1 MKSGWLAGGAGALV
15 LVVLAGV
22 ALLPRRAPGHDEKV
36 TIGGPFHLIDGKGHA
51 VSDTD
56 FRGKF
61 MLVYFGYTHCPDA
74 CPTTLSDLASAIDK
88 LPAADRARLVPLF
101 ITVDPE
107 RDTPDMMGEYAQAF
121 GPAMVGLTGSAE
133 QIAQAEAEYHVYA
146 KKHPLKHSDYAM
158 DHSSI
163 VYVMGPDGSYRG
175 VIPDNAK
182 PVLMA
187 EMLKNL
193 GV

>member
-1 MKSGWLAGGAGALV
+1 MRTGAIAAVAGGI
-15 LVVLAGV
+15 VLAGLLAV
-22 ALLPRRAPGHDEKV
+22 ALMPRRPAAV
-36 TIGGPFHLIDGKGHA
+36 TIGGPFHLIDGHGHA
-51 VSDTD
+51 VSDSD
-56 FRGKF
+56 FRGRF

-74 CPTTLSDLASAIDK
+74 CPTTLSDLAAAIDK

-107 RDTPDMMGEYAQAF
+107 RDTPDMLGEYARAF
-121 GPAMVGLTGSAE
+121 GPAFVGLTGNTTQITSAE
-133 QIAQAEAEYHVYA
+133 AAYHVYA
-146 KKHPLKHSDYAM
+146 KRHPLKNGDYAM

-163 VYVMGPDGSYRG
+163 IYVMGPDGSYRG

-182 PVLMA
+182 PILMA
-187 EMLKNL
+187 QMLRDL